1 MQEQDDRNLKQ
12 QQQRNDQQDLSH
24 EDFKRLIQE
33 KIHRA
38 SRYSAALKQLE
49 GEKLGAR

>member
-1 MQEQDDRNLKQ
+1 MQEQDDKNLKQ
-12 QQQRNDQQDLSH
+12 PRDDHQQDLSH

-49 GEKLGAR
+49 GAKLGAR